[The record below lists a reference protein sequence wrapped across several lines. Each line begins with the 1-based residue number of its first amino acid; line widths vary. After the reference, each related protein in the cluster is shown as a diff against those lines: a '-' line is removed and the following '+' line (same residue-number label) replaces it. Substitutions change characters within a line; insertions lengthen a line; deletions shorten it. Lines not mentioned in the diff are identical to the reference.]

1 MTHKSA
7 WILAREA
14 VWKLP
19 GMGSESAP
27 GKEAIMEGN
36 FNDME
41 IGVRPGDVFG
51 LCVEYYYSAGM
62 IEQCAQSINRMRA
75 QNIPLNQYVDRKT
88 IEDVLGA
95 QDFNTD
101 EVGEEIDEELHE
113 ELEEELE
120 ELEEDIQV
128 GY

>member
-1 MTHKSA
+1 M
-7 WILAREA
+7 
-14 VWKLP
+14 
-19 GMGSESAP
+19 
-27 GKEAIMEGN
+27 
-36 FNDME
+36 
-41 IGVRPGDVFG
+41 RPGDVFG